1 MVDWLIMLDLV
12 LLSAYFV
19 NFNQLNHNEEKPA
32 AIVLLILPF
41 AYFGLYMIAKIIQIL
56 WLVHVYSYSNLSL
69 YTCTCFTGRD
79 GPLQKIILWLQIH
92 VGHIQA

>member
-19 NFNQLNHNEEKPA
+19 NFNQLNHNVEKSA

-41 AYFGLYMIAKIIQIL
+41 AYFGLYLIAKIVQIL
-56 WLVHVYSYSNLSL
+56 WLVHV
-69 YTCTCFTGRD
+69 CTATVIYHYAHAHV
-79 GPLQKIILWLQIH
+79 LQEEMAYYRK
-92 VGHIQA
+92 